1 MNNCYLRINRPSIQV
16 RTLSLKPNTGNG
28 SNNCNVPMI
37 ALNGNII
44 DTESFENEF
53 LKPFSVDSE
62 TDFDYNSECSTECGQ
77 MKGRHNTPLKT
88 SSLDYLKVQL
98 VVYIFMY

>member
-1 MNNCYLRINRPSIQV
+1 MSNCYLRINRPSIQV

-44 DTESFENEF
+44 DTESFEKDYINP
-53 LKPFSVDSE
+53 LLVYSK
-62 TDFDYNSECSTECGQ
+62 TNFDNNSEFSTEYGQ
-77 MKGRHNTPLKT
+77 TKGQLN
-88 SSLDYLKVQL
+88 VQL
-98 VVYIFMY
+98 ETSCLNYFKV

>member
-16 RTLSLKPNTGNG
+16 RTLSLKPNTGDG
-28 SNNCNVPMI
+28 SNHCNIPMI

-44 DTESFENEF
+44 DTESFEKDF
-53 LKPFSVDSE
+53 QKPLSVYSE
-62 TDFDYNSECSTECGQ
+62 TDFDNNSECSTECGQ
-77 MKGRHNTPLKT
+77 VKGQRNTILKT

-98 VVYIFMY
+98 VVYIFIQ